1 MAALRPMNVTEFAQ
15 AFAKSRENVCADL
28 HPPLLS
34 RKKARYALK
43 AFAAAGNSL
52 PADAG
57 SGSRSGP
64 RGRILARPPAVVIDG
79 VAGDVRVPLVHAAVA
94 HWNQIL
100 AGIGSGFRLGSA
112 STLFASSTAHFFP
125 LSGEEKA
132 KLLSMYPAKWKSQ

>member
-34 RKKARYALK
+34 RKKARYAPK
-43 AFAAAGNSL
+43 AFPAAGNSL

-100 AGIGSGFRLGSA
+100 AGDREWVSTGIGVNSICVINGAFL
-112 STLFASSTAHFFP
+112 STERR
-125 LSGEEKA
+125 GEG
-132 KLLSMYPAKWKSQ
+132 